1 MPRVWV
7 LFKWKNTGELKHT
20 VARGGCGTPSLRDGA
35 THGGDCGGGIAIAIA
50 IVPRA
55 LPAVPAALPRTA
67 GSMLQIIV
75 ASAISLG
82 LLVMHARCWPFVDHG
97 KNLLKLGSE
106 VVLMLVFLSTAR
118 GRPPAPRFCPAPSTS
133 PRQR

>member
-1 MPRVWV
+1 
-7 LFKWKNTGELKHT
+7 
-20 VARGGCGTPSLRDGA
+20 
-35 THGGDCGGGIAIAIA
+35 
-50 IVPRA
+50 
-55 LPAVPAALPRTA
+55 
-67 GSMLQIIV
+67 MLQIIV

-82 LLVMHARCWPFVDHG
+82 FFAMHARCWPFVDHG

-118 GRPPAPRFCPAPSTS
+118 GRPPGPRVCPAPSTS